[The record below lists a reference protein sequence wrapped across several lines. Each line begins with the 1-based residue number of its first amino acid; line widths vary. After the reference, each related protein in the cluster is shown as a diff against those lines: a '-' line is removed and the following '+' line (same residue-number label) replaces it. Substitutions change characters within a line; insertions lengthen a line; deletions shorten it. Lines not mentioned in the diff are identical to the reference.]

1 MIGIAA
7 ALAVSMS
14 ATATAADTVRC
25 PLRDSSSLAWQP
37 ACSEQ
42 PVDTQPQRRH
52 AIEYSDWYSRRLTI
66 HRIGSYTMLPLFGAE
81 YLLGNRLLNGSADE
95 GWIKPTHVG
104 VALGIGGLFAV
115 NTVTGLWN
123 LWDARHDPN
132 GRTLRYAHAVLMLAA
147 DAGFAL
153 TPMFADD
160 DGGGNRTMHRNV
172 AITSMSIAT
181 LGTVIMWLRKD

>member
-1 MIGIAA
+1 MLLHAA
-7 ALAVSMS
+7 ILALAV
-14 ATATAADTVRC
+14 ATADTLPPARLDSVT
-25 PLRDSSSLAWQP
+25 LRP
-37 ACSEQ
+37 A
-42 PVDTQPQRRH
+42 PVAP
-52 AIEYSDWYSRRLTI
+52 AVEYSDAYYTRLRV
-66 HRIGSYTMLPLFGAE
+66 HRIGSYTMLPLFAAE
-81 YLLGNRLLNGSADE
+81 YLLGDRLLTGSGED

-104 VALGIGGLFAV
+104 VAMGIGGLFAV

-132 GRTLRYAHAVLMLAA
+132 GRKLRYAHAALLVAA

-160 DGGGNRTMHRNV
+160 DGGNRTTHRNV
-172 AITSMSIAT
+172 AIGSMSVAT